1 MAAELAHH
9 RKALRVSIFVH
20 RGAHI
25 AQQPP
30 RLHRSKACLQRL
42 LGFLHQAALL
52 VGHLADAEHARG
64 VGIVAIQDGGA
75 VDVDDITVFQHIVGR
90 RDAVADHFVDG
101 RADAFRIALVIK
113 VCRDASMLDGV
124 IINPFVDLLGAN
136 ACADP
141 LGHEVQYADVD
152 GSAFLDALDLLRR
165 FQQAA
170 LGNLEALL
178 IEALQALVEIEMAL
192 LVFAPAAAPAFVVT
206 TGAFQ
211 IIVHTASFRLRSI
224 VTLLAMV
231 KS

>member
-1 MAAELAHH
+1 
-9 RKALRVSIFVH
+9 
-20 RGAHI
+20 
-25 AQQPP
+25 
-30 RLHRSKACLQRL
+30 
-42 LGFLHQAALL
+42 
-52 VGHLADAEHARG
+52 
-64 VGIVAIQDGGA
+64 
-75 VDVDDITVFQHIVGR
+75 
-90 RDAVADHFVDG
+90 
-101 RADAFRIALVIK
+101 
-113 VCRDASMLDGV
+113 MLDGV
-124 IINPFVDLLGAN
+124 IVDPLVDLLGGDAR
-136 ACADP
+136 ADA
-141 LGHEVQYADVD
+141 LGHKVQHADVD

-192 LVFAPAAAPAFVVT
+192 LVFAPAAAPAFVVA